1 MRLSKLGM
9 LVGGGRWG
17 ARIGASMCIIWWTK
31 LIELEEAGAQFGASK
46 RQIERV
52 GATLIANK

>member
-1 MRLSKLGM
+1 MRN
-9 LVGGGRWG
+9 LVK
-17 ARIGASMCIIWWTK
+17 AS
-31 LIELEEAGAQFGASK
+31 AQFGASK